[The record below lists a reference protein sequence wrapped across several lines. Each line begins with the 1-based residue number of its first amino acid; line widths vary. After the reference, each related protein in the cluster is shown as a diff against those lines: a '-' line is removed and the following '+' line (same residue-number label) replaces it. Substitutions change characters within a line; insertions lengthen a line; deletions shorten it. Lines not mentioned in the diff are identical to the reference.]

1 MIFFFQFFQFRT
13 ETSHRCNNFESDI
26 MATRPPGMRG
36 KLPVQKKGTVS
47 SAKRD
52 DVASTSTSD
61 PFVFPDQEA
70 IAPDPPTVVKVVLS
84 PPSASKHLML
94 KQPKKSPS
102 SGTKVLLSPHSPSK
116 HRNLKE
122 AKKSPSSG
130 TKVDAPGT
138 K

>member
-1 MIFFFQFFQFRT
+1 M
-13 ETSHRCNNFESDI
+13 H
-26 MATRPPGMRG
+26 G
-36 KLPVQKKGTVS
+36 KLPVQKKGTAS
-47 SAKRD
+47 SAKHD

-61 PFVFPDQEA
+61 PFVFPDQET
-70 IAPDPPTVVKVVLS
+70 IAPDPPIVVKVVLS
-84 PPSASKHLML
+84 PRSPSKHLTL